1 MLEEGP
7 DQHHRSPAA
16 EANGARP
23 RKRRKEQ
30 KRQKKDGDGDTE
42 VASGSMT
49 EDRRCDQLLSCGP
62 ATETNVACL
71 RAHR

>member
-7 DQHHRSPAA
+7 DRRRRSPAA

-30 KRQKKDGDGDTE
+30 KRQKKDGDTE

-49 EDRRCDQLLSCGP
+49 EDRRCDQTLSCGP